1 MVCAH
6 FVFLCNKTKIIKFYS
21 FTLNII
27 KEIKISGGVI
37 LDVSLQRT
45 LRLVG
50 LCSRKRRMSDFKY
63 INTLKIYGWTSWERN
78 PEPLQL

>member
-21 FTLNII
+21 FSLNISII
-27 KEIKISGGVI
+27 KKIKISGGVI
-37 LDVSLQRT
+37 LDGSLQL

-50 LCSRKRRMSDFKY
+50 LCSRKRRMRDLKY
-63 INTLKIYGWTSWERN
+63 IENIWLDWEWSLG
-78 PEPLQL
+78 PLQL

>member
-50 LCSRKRRMSDFKY
+50 LCSRKRRMSNLKY
-63 INTLKIYGWTSWERN
+63 IENIWLD
-78 PEPLQL
+78 